1 MTTLP
6 ITRNGLPFAVSPFSD
21 AAGLSIAGLANGDTA
36 VAWQDGAN
44 AAVQLFGPTGAAAS
58 LELLP
63 AVSGGASETLT
74 NENVVALANGNFVV
88 TWNDTVVSGSNTEVT
103 VDAQIYDPNL
113 NKVGGQ
119 ITVIY
124 TFLQTAGFTGADVFA
139 TPDGGFAY
147 AESINHF
154 ETVQA
159 FHADGSKN

>member
-58 LELLP
+58 LDVLP

-88 TWNDTVVSGSNTEVT
+88 TWNDTVVSGAMTYVT
-103 VDAQIYDPNL
+103 VKAQIYDLNL

-119 ITVIY
+119 FQLIPQ
-124 TFLQTAGFTGADVFA
+124 FQQFSGFTGPDVFA
-139 TPDGGFAY
+139 TPDGRVAY
-147 AESINHF
+147 AQSLNNSVTI
-154 ETVQA
+154 
-159 FHADGSKN
+159 